1 MRVVALGD
9 VGVIDDMMHIG
20 DEAMFQAAH
29 DELAARGGNLV
40 AVSSVPEETA
50 ARYGVD
56 ALRRIGFDGLD
67 RAASEQRLD
76 DVLALAEG
84 RSTLAADDSAR
95 AVVAAVAAA
104 DGVLIAGG
112 GNLASTWP
120 LHVYERAA
128 LAGIAA
134 RLGRPLVVS
143 GQTLGPDLRGRDREL
158 VAELLRSAR
167 LVGVRESASHLLVS
181 DLGVDARLGVDD
193 ASFVTWPTQ
202 RAAPEPDGV
211 LVSLSL
217 SLGRAP
223 RDETVARIAAL
234 VDAAADATAGPVRF
248 HAHFGQLTG
257 ARPRGDAVLHE
268 EVRAR
273 MRTPSTVVPTGDVAA
288 AASLARSAALL
299 ITGRYHPAVFAA
311 PAGVPV
317 LGLVTDDYTAVKQR
331 GALAH
336 WGQEATV
343 PISAADVDGIPRLD
357 WLVRHRERISAEAR
371 TRLPAHRAAFDAWWD
386 SVAAALG

>member
-1 MRVVALGD
+1 M
-9 VGVIDDMMHIG
+9 
-20 DEAMFQAAH
+20 
-29 DELAARGGNLV
+29 
-40 AVSSVPEETA
+40 
-50 ARYGVD
+50 
-56 ALRRIGFDGLD
+56 
-67 RAASEQRLD
+67 
-76 DVLALAEG
+76 LALAEG
-84 RSTLAADDSAR
+84 RDSLAPDDSAR
-95 AVVAAVAAA
+95 AVVDAVAGA

-158 VAELLRSAR
+158 VADLLRSAAAASA
-167 LVGVRESASHLLVS
+167 VRESTSQRLAA
-181 DLGVDARLGVDD
+181 DLGVDAPARRGRRVVRRH
-193 ASFVTWPTQ
+193 AG
-202 RAAPEPDGV
+202 AAMPLPAGDGV

-223 RDETVARIAAL
+223 RDRNRGADRRARGCSRRRGRRSGAIPRPLRTAHPAPAA
-234 VDAAADATAGPVRF
+234 
-248 HAHFGQLTG
+248 
-257 ARPRGDAVLHE
+257 RGDAVLHD

-273 MRTPSTVVPTGDVAA
+273 MRGPSTVVPTGDVPG
-288 AASLARSAALL
+288 SGIPRPFHRSADH
-299 ITGRYHPAVFAA
+299 RAVPPCGLRG

-336 WGQEATV
+336 WGQDATV
-343 PISAADVDGIPRLD
+343 PISAADTGGIPRLHALWQD
-357 WLVRHRERISAEAR
+357 RDRIADVAARRLPRHRA
-371 TRLPAHRAAFDAWWD
+371 
-386 SVAAALG
+386 

>member
-29 DELAARGGNLV
+29 DELTARGATPI
-40 AVSSVPEETA
+40 AVSSVPDETA
-50 ARYGVD
+50 ARYGVG
-56 ALRRIGFDGLD
+56 AVRRIRFDGLD

-84 RSTLAADDSAR
+84 RDTLAADDSAR

-128 LAGIAA
+128 FAGIAA
-134 RLGRPLVVS
+134 RLARPLVVS

-167 LVGVRESASHLLVS
+167 LVGVRESASHLLAS
-181 DLGVDARLGVDD
+181 DLGVDACLGVDD
-193 ASFVTWPTQ
+193 ASFVTWPAE
-202 RAAPEPDGV
+202 RAAREPDGV

-217 SLGRAP
+217 SLGGAP
-223 RDETVARIAAL
+223 RNETVARIAAL

-248 HAHFGQLTG
+248 HAHFGPLVG
-257 ARPRGDAVLHE
+257 AQPRGDAVLHD

-273 MRTPSTVVPTGDVAA
+273 MRHPSIVVPTGDVAGA
-288 AASLARSAALL
+288 AFLARSAALL

-311 PAGVPV
+311 PAGVAV

-336 WGQEATV
+336 WGQDATV
-343 PISAADVDGIPRLD
+343 PISAADVDGIPRLHALLQD
-357 WLVRHRERISAEAR
+357 REHIAAEAR
-371 TRLPAHRAAFDAWWD
+371 TRLPGHRADFDAWWD
-386 SVAAALG
+386 RVAGAFR